1 MKNAVINLIGSFKNR
16 FDFVFLV
23 FLILILHVS
32 LIVKLVGVIWII
44 GFQRRFAFN
53 RLTPAIPP
61 FYILMTVL
69 CAVLVLINVNR
80 GIHYLLLGGLAI
92 SYWLILVLLC
102 KQMMYCVYK
111 SEFIKIENTL
121 ALFFIL
127 NALVSGV
134 QFLSIAFEIKAINP
148 FVYDGLHFKYST
160 STGDYIKGITMDI
173 STTNMVI
180 NALGL
185 FYFLYRRRF
194 VISALCFLI
203 VLITTSNLGNFIIT
217 GVLLWILCFNSQKLF
232 KGIALCYIA
241 VLITFIVKISPTNLN
256 YLNTSFKSIFGI
268 KNDVFTRTYH
278 DETEKDQRITE
289 YLKTKYG
296 IKDSPTKKQKVIR
309 HIETHQNTKQRLESS
324 LDSIY
329 SKKED
334 EKVKQFQKWYE
345 HFYKD
350 TSYKNWNPAIKPAKL
365 NAVFETFKFCL
376 EKPMHIICGAG
387 PGCFSSKL
395 AFRASGIQIAGSYP
409 ERFVYI
415 APEFKTHHLKSALAV
430 LTKPIGDHSVINF
443 PNSVYNQLLGEYGI
457 LGVLLF
463 LIFYVGY
470 FIKRWRLYRSGKI
483 LLPMCLLFLATDY
496 WFEAFSMVIVFELMM
511 YLEAARSQNTVP
523 HE

>member
-1 MKNAVINLIGSFKNR
+1 MKNSEINLLGSFKNR
-16 FDFVFLV
+16 FDIVFLV

-32 LIVKLVGVIWII
+32 LIVKLVGVLWII
-44 GFQRRFAFN
+44 GFHRRFAFN
-53 RLTPAIPP
+53 RHMPAIPP
-61 FYILMTVL
+61 FYVLMTIL
-69 CAVLVLINVNR
+69 CAVLVLININR
-80 GIHYLLLGGLAI
+80 GMQYLLLGGLAI
-92 SYWLILVLLC
+92 SYWLVLVLLS
-102 KQMMYCVYK
+102 KQMMYRVHK
-111 SEFIKIENTL
+111 SEFVKIENTL

-134 QFLSIAFEIKAINP
+134 QFLSIVLEIRAINP

-185 FYFLYRRRF
+185 FYFLFRRRF
-194 VISALCFLI
+194 VISTLCFLI
-203 VLITTSNLGNFIIT
+203 VLFTTSNLGNFIIT
-217 GVLLWILCFNSQKLF
+217 GVLLWVLCFNSQKLF

-241 VLITFIVKISPTNLN
+241 VLITFIIKISPTNLN
-256 YLNTSFKSIFGI
+256 YLNTSFKSIFGF
-268 KNDVFTRTYH
+268 KKDVITRTYH
-278 DETEKDQRITE
+278 DETEKDQRISE
-289 YLKTKYG
+289 YLKIKYG
-296 IKDSPTKKQKVIR
+296 IKNSPNKKQKIIR
-309 HIETHQNTKQRLESS
+309 HIVTHQNTKQLLESS
-324 LDSIY
+324 LDSLY

-334 EKVKQFQKWYE
+334 EKVKQFKTWYK
-345 HFYKD
+345 HIYKD
-350 TSYKNWNPAIKPAKL
+350 TSYKTWNPVIKPAKL
-365 NAVFETFKFCL
+365 NAIFETCKFCL
-376 EKPMHIICGAG
+376 DDPMHLICGAG

-395 AFRASGIQIAGSYP
+395 AFKASGIQIAGSYP

-415 APEFKTHHLKSALAV
+415 APEFKTYHLKSALAV

-463 LIFYVGY
+463 IIFYVGY

-511 YLEAARSQNTVP
+511 YLEAARSQNTVS